1 MNVCLMNECIT
12 NVFMYECV
20 TLSDG
25 DGHQDHLLPVCLD
38 AACQSSAVYVS
49 GQRNK
54 EVGAWGRPA

>member
-1 MNVCLMNECIT
+1 MYDRSPSAL
-12 NVFMYECV
+12 MYECR

-38 AACQSSAVYVS
+38 EACRSSAIYLA

-54 EVGAWGRPA
+54 EVGAWGTPPT